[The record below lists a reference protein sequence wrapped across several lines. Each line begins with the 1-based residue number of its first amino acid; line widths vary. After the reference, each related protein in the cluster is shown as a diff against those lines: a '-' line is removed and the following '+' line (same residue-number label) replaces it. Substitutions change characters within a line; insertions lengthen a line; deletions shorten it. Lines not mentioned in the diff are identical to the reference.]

1 MSPPAKRGWGLV
13 TTTGVLTGFGH
24 GFVAFAVSALLK
36 PIALDLE
43 TSRGAVSTAIGLGRL
58 ASGIASPIVGR
69 ATDRSGARGVVVL
82 GMVLTALGLVALG
95 FVQTE
100 ATLYLAWSV
109 LVSAGVAAGFTVAL
123 DKLVVASIRET
134 RGMALAM
141 RFSVAAV
148 VSTLLVPFVTVLVDT
163 VGWRN
168 TCFIWAL
175 VILALLPIPLLTF
188 ERHTPPQPPASGIA
202 KNSAGTVRSILV
214 QPALWLIAFA
224 FMAQAAVV
232 TGLSVHLV
240 PLMTDNGLTA
250 TVAGTL
256 FGGMILLSVPVRLL
270 AGVVADRAP
279 ISVLPIF
286 LAILLVLEA
295 VAIASFALAPSFAT
309 MLVVVLALGIGAG
322 APTLVVLLLC
332 AHLFGE
338 DRFATVQGAL
348 MFMQVPGTMV
358 APIVAGLV
366 HDWTG
371 SYQAAV
377 AIFSIA
383 LGAAALAIGC
393 VRVPVLAHRT

>member
-1 MSPPAKRGWGLV
+1 MSSSTKRGWGLV
-13 TTTGVLTGFGH
+13 TTTGILTGFGH

-36 PIALDLE
+36 PIALDLD

-69 ATDRSGARGVVVL
+69 ATDRSGARGVVAF
-82 GMVLTALGLVALG
+82 GMVLTAIGLAALG

-123 DKLVVASIRET
+123 DKLVVGSIREK
-134 RGMALAM
+134 RGMALAV
-141 RFSVAAV
+141 RFSVAAL

-175 VILALLPIPLLTF
+175 VVLALLPIPLLTF
-188 ERHTPPQPPASGIA
+188 ERHIPSKQSRNGAA
-202 KNSAGTVRSILV
+202 KPSVGTVRSIV
-214 QPALWLIAFA
+214 IRPAFWLIAFA

-240 PLMTDNGLTA
+240 PLMTDNGMTA
-250 TVAGTL
+250 TFAGTL

-270 AGVVADRAP
+270 AGVVADRMT
-279 ISVLPIF
+279 IRVLPIL
-286 LAILLVLEA
+286 LAALLALEGA
-295 VAIASFALAPSFAT
+295 SIASFALVPSFAT
-309 MLVVVLALGIGAG
+309 MLVVVVALGIGAG

-348 MFMQVPGTMV
+348 MFLQVPGTMV
-358 APIVAGLV
+358 APIIAGLT

-371 SYQAAV
+371 SYQISV

-383 LGAAALAIGC
+383 LGAAALAMVC
-393 VRVPVLAHRT
+393 VRVPVLAHRD